1 MTRNAFIVLASVA
14 LMMGCDEPAPTGPT
28 VPIDSEFVLAPQQ
41 SAVIAGTD
49 ASIRFVRVDG
59 DSRCP
64 ADAFCIQGGDARVRL
79 EVTSSAGRREYE
91 LHTGDMQ
98 PVRHDDLTIHL
109 VQLVPYPFSSRSI
122 APDEYRV
129 TLRVTR

>member
-1 MTRNAFIVLASVA
+1 MTMKALVLLCSVVLITACDKAS
-14 LMMGCDEPAPTGPT
+14 PTGPT
-28 VPIDSEFVLAPQQ
+28 VPINSEFVLASGQ
-41 SAVIAGTD
+41 SALILGADLT
-49 ASIRFVRVDG
+49 IRFDGVDG

-79 EVTSSAGRREYE
+79 EVSSSGGRRQYE
-91 LHTGDMQ
+91 LHTGNMQ

-109 VQLVPYPFSSRSI
+109 VQLAPYPFSSRTI

>member
-1 MTRNAFIVLASVA
+1 MKAVIALCSVVLMAA
-14 LMMGCDEPAPTGPT
+14 CDQTPTGPT
-28 VPIDSEFVLAPQQ
+28 VPIDSDFVLVPGE
-41 SAVIAGTD
+41 SAVIAGAD
-49 ASIRFVRVDG
+49 ISIRFLGVEG

-64 ADAFCIQGGDARVRL
+64 ADAFCIQGGDARVRV
-79 EVTSSAGRREYE
+79 EVTSARGRRTYE

-98 PVRHDDLTIHL
+98 PVRDEDVTIHL
-109 VQLVPYPFSSRSI
+109 VQLAPYPFSSRTI

>member
-1 MTRNAFIVLASVA
+1 MKAAIVLSGVV
-14 LMMGCDEPAPTGPT
+14 LMIACDQSPTGAT
-28 VPIDSEFVLAPQQ
+28 VPINSEFVLAPGQR
-41 SAVIAGTD
+41 AVIDGADISTQ
-49 ASIRFVRVDG
+49 FVGVEG

-64 ADAFCIQGGDARVRL
+64 ADAFCVQGGDARVRVD
-79 EVTSSAGRREYE
+79 VTSARSRRAYE

-98 PVRHDDLTIHL
+98 PVRHDDVTIHL
-109 VQLVPYPFSSRSI
+109 VQLAPYPFSSRTI

>member
-1 MTRNAFIVLASVA
+1 MTRKA
-14 LMMGCDEPAPTGPT
+14 LMVLVSVVLMTACDEASPTGPT
-28 VPIDSEFVLAPQQ
+28 VPLDSEFVLAPGQR
-41 SAVIAGTD
+41 ADIASTD
-49 ASIRFVRVDG
+49 VSIGFIRVEG

-79 EVTSSAGRREYE
+79 DVTSPGGRREYE

-109 VQLVPYPFSSRSI
+109 VQLVPYPFSSRTI